1 MRLTIVIPAYNE
13 EAAIAQIIT
22 RCLKAEPMICSSAAV
37 DSVQVIVVSDGSTD
51 RTAKIARG
59 YPQVRLIEFP
69 ENRGYGAA
77 IKRGFAEGR
86 GELVAF
92 LDADGT
98 CDPRFFGLL
107 CDALVREGA
116 DIAVGSRMGSDSRMP
131 RVRRLGN
138 TVFALLLGALSNRAV
153 SDTASGMRVL
163 RREALEL
170 LYPLP
175 DGLNFTPAMS
185 AQALLDDRISII
197 ELPMKYEE
205 RVGRS
210 KLSVVKDGL
219 RFFGAIMEAVLVWR
233 PSRLFVSGGLLFGL
247 LALLLIM
254 GPAEEYL
261 RQRIVREGMIYRLL
275 FCSLLMTLAATLL
288 SVSLVAERLSRSL
301 LGRRGA
307 QSFVESMLSKLL
319 SWRGLMVVGSGL
331 MLIAFVLVG
340 PGLLEYAMTRHVTLH
355 WSRIVLGGAAVFCA
369 AQMAIGAALAHMA
382 QVCIRRQAHRE
393 AAGAKAQQECSP
405 FKRQAESGEKPE
417 PVGDEHVL
425 V

>member
-13 EAAIAQIIT
+13 EASIAQIIT
-22 RCLKAEPMICSSAAV
+22 RCLKAETMICSSTAV
-37 DSVQVIVVSDGSTD
+37 DSVEVIVVSDGSTD

-59 YPQVRLIEFP
+59 YPQARLIEFP

-77 IKRGFAEGR
+77 IKRGFAEGT
-86 GELVAF
+86 GELVGF

-138 TVFALLLGALSNRAV
+138 TMFALLLGALSNRAV

-163 RREALEL
+163 RRESLEL

-233 PSRLFVSGGLLFGL
+233 PLRLFVTGGLLLGL
-247 LALLLIM
+247 LALLLII

-261 RQRIVREGMIYRLL
+261 RHRMVREGMIYRLL
-275 FCSLLMTLAATLL
+275 FCSLLVTLAATLL
-288 SVSLVAERLSRSL
+288 SVSLVAERLSRYL
-301 LGRRGA
+301 LGRRGGP
-307 QSFVESMLSKLL
+307 SFVESMLGKLL
-319 SWRGLMVVGSGL
+319 SRRGVMVAGSGL
-331 MLIAFVLVG
+331 TLVALALVG
-340 PGLLEYAMTRHVTLH
+340 PGLLEYAITRHVTLH
-355 WSRIVLGGAAVFCA
+355 WSRIVLGGVAVFCA
-369 AQMAIGAALAHMA
+369 AQMVVGAALAHMA
-382 QVCIRRQAHRE
+382 QVCMRRQAYRE
-393 AAGAKAQQECSP
+393 AGGAEVGQELSTP
-405 FKRQAESGEKPE
+405 EKQAESGETPE
-417 PVGDEHVL
+417 PIGDEHVL